1 MNPTWMPYWPSKR
14 AHFYIHPNYGGWWR
28 KFFLP
33 GIHPCVLPR
42 TSWWKQNVPV
52 GVGRC
57 NFLLALPVTSS
68 FQQERV
74 CFSSRFP
81 GSTLIAQDP
90 SPKQSSQRPLGS
102 MHTELDYTTLNKPAD
117 ISVTYCPLGIL
128 VSVRQSSGL
137 WVVGKK
143 EAFGS
148 QLTGFE
154 FRLYCFLL
162 CGFSLRW
169 HSYFLGSHK
178 DGVSSI

>member
-1 MNPTWMPYWPSKR
+1 MDAVLAQQKSSFLHP
-14 AHFYIHPNYGGWWR
+14 PNYRGWWR

-68 FQQERV
+68 FQEERV

-90 SPKQSSQRPLGS
+90 SPKQSSQRPLGY

-137 WVVGKK
+137 WVVRKK
-143 EAFGS
+143 RSFWK
-148 QLTGFE
+148 LTNWVWIQA
-154 FRLYCFLL
+154 LL
-162 CGFSLRW
+162 LSAVWPLFAMTLL
-169 HSYFLGSHK
+169 FP
-178 DGVSSI
+178 GVT